1 MQYRTNEYNA
11 DLHDKFNALSVN
23 QPFADMISKG
33 IKNIEVRSRATKHR
47 GNILIVSSKKVFDGY
62 EYNEEDR
69 IGVSICRVE
78 LYDCKPL
85 KECSEE
91 ELTSTC
97 LKREDLIKALKSG
110 HYAWFLKNPIPVI
123 EFHVKGQLGIFS
135 LVYDKDFILDYPIS
149 SSFKPIK

>member
-33 IKNIEVRSRATKHR
+33 IKKIEVRSRATKHR

-69 IGVSICRVE
+69 IGVSICRIE

-85 KECSEE
+85 KECTEE
-91 ELTSTC
+91 ELALTC
-97 LKREDLIKALKSG
+97 LKRDELIKALKSG

-123 EFHVKGQLGIFS
+123 EFPVKGQLGIFS
-135 LVYDKDFILDYPIS
+135 LVYDKDFILDYPN
-149 SSFKPIK
+149 SSFRNVK

>member
-11 DLHDKFNALSVN
+11 DLHDKFSALSVN

-33 IKNIEVRSRATKHR
+33 IKKIEVRSRATKHR
-47 GNILIVSSKKVFDGY
+47 GDILIVSSKKVFDGY
-62 EYNEEDR
+62 EYKDEDR

-78 LYDCKPL
+78 LYDCKLL

-91 ELTSTC
+91 ELSSAC

-123 EFHVKGQLGIFS
+123 EFPVKGQLGIFS
-135 LVYDKDFILDYPIS
+135 LVYDKDFILDYPMS

>member
-11 DLHDKFNALSVN
+11 DLHDKFSALSVN

-33 IKNIEVRSRATKHR
+33 IKKIEVRSRATKHR

-85 KECSEE
+85 KECTEE
-91 ELTSTC
+91 KLALTC
-97 LKREDLIKALKSG
+97 LKRDELIKALKSG

-123 EFHVKGQLGIFS
+123 EFPVKGQLGIFS
-135 LVYDKDFILDYPIS
+135 LVYDKDFILDYPMS

>member
-11 DLHDKFNALSVN
+11 DLHDKFKALSVN

-33 IKNIEVRSRATKHR
+33 IKKIEVRSRATKHR

-91 ELTSTC
+91 ELALTC
-97 LKREDLIKALKSG
+97 LKRDEWIKALKSG

-123 EFHVKGQLGIFS
+123 EFPVKGQLGIFS
-135 LVYDKDFILDYPIS
+135 LVYDKDFILDYPN
-149 SSFKPIK
+149 SSFRNVK

>member
-33 IKNIEVRSRATKHR
+33 IKKIEVRSRATKHR

-85 KECSEE
+85 KECTEE
-91 ELTSTC
+91 ELALTC
-97 LKREDLIKALKSG
+97 LKRDELIKALKSG

-123 EFHVKGQLGIFS
+123 EFPVKGQLGIFS
-135 LVYDKDFILDYPIS
+135 LVYDKDFILDYPN
-149 SSFKPIK
+149 SSFRNVK

>member
-1 MQYRTNEYNA
+1 MQHEINKYNE
-11 DLHDKFNALSVN
+11 DLHDKFNALSVK

-33 IKNIEVRSRATKHR
+33 IKRIEVRSRKTKYR
-47 GNILIVSSKKVFDGY
+47 GDILIVSSKKVFDGY

-85 KECSEE
+85 KECTEE
-91 ELTSTC
+91 ELALTC
-97 LKREDLIKALKSG
+97 LKRDELIKSLKSG

-123 EFHVKGQLGIFS
+123 EFPVKGQLGIFS
-135 LVYDKDFILDYPIS
+135 LVYDKDFILDYPT
-149 SSFKPIK
+149 SSFRNVK

>member
-33 IKNIEVRSRATKHR
+33 IKKIEVRSRATKHR

-123 EFHVKGQLGIFS
+123 EFPVKGQLGIFS
-135 LVYDKDFILDYPIS
+135 LVYDKDFILDYPN
-149 SSFKPIK
+149 SSFRNVK

>member
-123 EFHVKGQLGIFS
+123 EFPVKGQLGIFS

>member
-33 IKNIEVRSRATKHR
+33 IKKIEVRSRATKHR

-62 EYNEEDR
+62 EYKEEDR

-85 KECSEE
+85 KECTEE
-91 ELTSTC
+91 ELALTC
-97 LKREDLIKALKSG
+97 LKRDELIKALKSG

-123 EFHVKGQLGIFS
+123 EFPVKGQLGIFS
-135 LVYDKDFILDYPIS
+135 LVYDKYFILDYPN
-149 SSFKPIK
+149 SSFRNVK

>member
-11 DLHDKFNALSVN
+11 DLHDKFSALSVN

-33 IKNIEVRSRATKHR
+33 IKKIEVRSRATKHR

-85 KECSEE
+85 KECTEE
-91 ELTSTC
+91 ELALTC
-97 LKREDLIKALKSG
+97 LKRDELIKALKRG

-123 EFHVKGQLGIFS
+123 EFPVKGQLGIFS
-135 LVYDKDFILDYPIS
+135 LVYDKDFILDYPT
-149 SSFKPIK
+149 SSFRYAK

>member
-33 IKNIEVRSRATKHR
+33 IKKIEVRSRATKHR

-85 KECSEE
+85 KECTEE
-91 ELTSTC
+91 ELALTC
-97 LKREDLIKALKSG
+97 LKRDELIKALKSG
-110 HYAWFLKNPIPVI
+110 NYAWFLKNPIPVI
-123 EFHVKGQLGIFS
+123 EFPVKGQLGIFS
-135 LVYDKDFILDYPIS
+135 LVYDKDFILDYPN
-149 SSFKPIK
+149 SSFRNVK

>member
-123 EFHVKGQLGIFS
+123 EFPVKGQLGFFS

>member
-11 DLHDKFNALSVN
+11 DFHDKFNALSVN

-33 IKNIEVRSRATKHR
+33 IKKIEVRSRATKHR

-85 KECSEE
+85 KECTEE
-91 ELTSTC
+91 ELALTC
-97 LKREDLIKALKSG
+97 LKRDELIKALKSG

-123 EFHVKGQLGIFS
+123 EFPVKGQLGIFS
-135 LVYDKDFILDYPIS
+135 LVYDKDFILDYPN
-149 SSFKPIK
+149 SSFRNVK

>member
-33 IKNIEVRSRATKHR
+33 IKKIEVRSRATKHR

-85 KECSEE
+85 KECTEE
-91 ELTSTC
+91 ELALTC
-97 LKREDLIKALKSG
+97 LKRDELIKALKGG

-123 EFHVKGQLGIFS
+123 EFPVKGQLGIFS
-135 LVYDKDFILDYPIS
+135 LVYDKDFILDYPN
-149 SSFKPIK
+149 SSFRNVK